1 MRPYLLQHSL
11 ELSAENYPKKQAL
24 KHNDDFITY
33 EELCPKAA
41 ALGYE
46 LKNFGILKGE
56 RIGILLDKSINQVIS
71 LLGILYADMI
81 FVIINPM
88 LRIRQIQHILSDCS
102 IKCVITSKKHLSKI
116 ELVIKENNVKNLLL
130 EESFNEIFSSNEGK
144 RPNCL
149 NISDDISNII
159 YTSGSTGLPKG
170 IVITHRNLIDGASIV
185 SKYLNIT
192 EDERIL
198 GLLPF
203 NFDYGLNQLTS
214 TLMKGCTIVLFQF
227 FMPNAF
233 LKVLLEENITGLA
246 AIPPIWA
253 SVFNSKLCKIDGR
266 NQFSSLRYITNSGG
280 KLPVATVRKIRNT
293 FKGTKLFLMYGLTE
307 AFRST
312 YLDPAEVDKRP
323 DSIGKAIPNV
333 QVEII
338 NEIGK
343 SCKPEEVGEL
353 IHRGA
358 CIAKGYWNNPELTT
372 NVYRPNPLFP
382 DGNQFL
388 ETVVYSGDLAK
399 KDSEG
404 FIYFLG
410 RKDAMIKADGYRVSP
425 TEVEELLMNYD
436 GINEA
441 VAFGMEIENLGTK
454 IIAIITGNGEIE
466 IDEVIAYCRRE
477 APAYLV
483 PHEIILRD
491 SLQKTDTGK
500 IDRKFAINE
509 VIEKHVN

>member
-11 ELSAENYPKKQAL
+11 ELSAEQYPKKQAL
-24 KHNDDFITY
+24 KHNDISITY

-41 ALGYE
+41 ALGYA
-46 LKNFGILKGE
+46 LKQIGIPKGE

-88 LRIRQIQHILSDCS
+88 LRARQIQHILSDCS
-102 IKCVITSKKHLSKI
+102 IKCAITSKKYLTKI
-116 ELVIKENNVKNLLL
+116 ESVMEESKVKNLLL
-130 EESFNEIFSSNEGK
+130 EENFDEIITSNYGK
-144 RPNCL
+144 RPDCL

-170 IVITHRNLIDGASIV
+170 IVISHRNLIDGASIV

-192 EDERIL
+192 EDEKIL

-214 TLMKGCTIVLFQF
+214 TLTKGCTIVLFQF
-227 FMPNAF
+227 FMPNTF
-233 LKVLLEENITGLA
+233 LKILLEENITGLA

-253 SVFNSKLCKIDGR
+253 SVFNPKLCKIDDR
-266 NQFSSLRYITNSGG
+266 QQFSGLRYITNSGG

-293 FKGTKLFLMYGLTE
+293 FQDTKLFLMYGLTE

-312 YLDPAEVDKRP
+312 YLDPEEVDKKP

-338 NEIGK
+338 NETGK
-343 SCKPEEVGEL
+343 PCRPEEVGEL

-358 CIAKGYWNNPELTT
+358 CIAKGYWNNPELTA

-410 RKDAMIKADGYRVSP
+410 RRDAMIKTEGYRVSP
-425 TEVEELLMNYD
+425 TEVEELLMNFD

-441 VAFGMEIENLGTK
+441 VVFGMEIEHLGTK
-454 IIAIITGNGEIE
+454 IVAIITATGEIE
-466 IDEVIAYCRRE
+466 VDDVIAYCRRE
-477 APAYLV
+477 APSYLV
-483 PHEIILRD
+483 PHEIILREN
-491 SLQKTDTGK
+491 LPKTDTGK

-509 VIEKHVN
+509 AIEKHVN